1 MGLTAKEEKTFDPI
15 PAGVHQGVAYAI
27 YDLGNQFSAKFEKTS
42 HQALLIWE
50 VPSERIEIEKDGV
63 KKDLP
68 RVVSR
73 TFTMSLGERANLRKM
88 LESWRGRTFTP
99 EELLGFDISKLI
111 GVNGMIQVIHTTKDG
126 KTYAN
131 VSAVLPLYKGMDK
144 LVPENP
150 TVVYSIEDGEPPEG
164 TPKWI
169 VDKIHESAEW
179 KASAPTM
186 EDEPGEEVPF

>member
-1 MGLTAKEEKTFDPI
+1 
-15 PAGVHQGVAYAI
+15 
-27 YDLGNQFSAKFEKTS
+27 
-42 HQALLIWE
+42 
-50 VPSERIEIEKDGV
+50 
-63 KKDLP
+63 
-68 RVVSR
+68 
-73 TFTMSLGERANLRKM
+73 
-88 LESWRGRTFTP
+88 
-99 EELLGFDISKLI
+99 
-111 GVNGMIQVIHTTKDG
+111 MIQVIHTTKDG